1 MPGDCERCS
10 GFDRQC
16 PATVKITYGLYSTF
30 KAGRPH
36 HIVLLCSECAHDLY
50 EGNGCVA
57 LKSLV
62 TTGLCHFVV
71 EKP

>member
-1 MPGDCERCS
+1 MPNCERCAGLS
-10 GFDRQC
+10 RQR
-16 PATVKITYGLYSTF
+16 PATAKITYGLYQAF

-50 EGNGCVA
+50 AGNGCVP
-57 LKSLV
+57 LKGLV
-62 TTGLCHFVV
+62 TTGLCHFVI